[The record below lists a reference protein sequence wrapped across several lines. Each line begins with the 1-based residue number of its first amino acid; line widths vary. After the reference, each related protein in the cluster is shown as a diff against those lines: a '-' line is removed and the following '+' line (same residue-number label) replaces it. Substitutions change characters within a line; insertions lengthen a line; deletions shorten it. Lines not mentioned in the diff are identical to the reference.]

1 MTPLREKMVRDMQ
14 LRRLS
19 DNTQRVY
26 THAVFA
32 LARHY
37 MKAPDRITNDQVQ
50 AYVLYMLNERKLTW
64 STCDTN
70 VAGLKFFYG
79 VTLGRNSMRLAIPP
93 RKSEERLPEIL
104 SAGEISRLVAA
115 TNNLKYC
122 VLLATA
128 YSAGLRA
135 SELIH
140 LKITDI
146 DSDRMMIRVEQGKGT
161 KTAIHFSRPA
171 CSGNCGI
178 TGENTILPR
187 GCSRAKSRTGPSTG
201 SPLPRSSM
209 RPKRRPA
216 SIKPAGFTHFA
227 TPSPHTCWRPGL
239 MRAQSN
245 FLWGTDPY
253 RKLTARLPFPVR
265 VAYRSPATA
274 ASCSPSLRIGFMIL
288 RGRAVRF
295 PH

>member
-37 MKAPDRITNDQVQ
+37 MKAPDRITNEQVQ

-64 STCDTN
+64 SSCDTN

-79 VTLGRNSMRLAIPP
+79 VTLGRSSMRLAIPP
-93 RKSEERLPEIL
+93 RKSEKRLPEIL

-115 TNNLKYC
+115 TNNLKHC

-146 DSDRMMIRVEQGKGT
+146 DSDRMMIRVEQGKGNKDRYT
-161 KTAIHFSRPA
+161 LLSPRLLQQLRDYWRKYHPSLWLFPGQKPDRPLDRVSASKVFHAAKEKAGIHKA
-171 CSGNCGI
+171 GGI
-178 TGENTILPR
+178 HSLRHAFATHLLEAGVDARTIQLLMGHR
-187 GCSRAKSRTGPSTG
+187 SILSTMRYLQVTRKRLG
-201 SPLPRSSM
+201 ATQSPLDLLTIPD
-209 RPKRRPA
+209 
-216 SIKPAGFTHFA
+216 
-227 TPSPHTCWRPGL
+227 PGQF
-239 MRAQSN
+239 R
-245 FLWGTDPY
+245 
-253 RKLTARLPFPVR
+253 
-265 VAYRSPATA
+265 
-274 ASCSPSLRIGFMIL
+274 
-288 RGRAVRF
+288 
-295 PH
+295 

>member
-37 MKAPDRITNDQVQ
+37 MKAPERITNDQVQ

-115 TNNLKYC
+115 TNNLKHC

-146 DSDRMMIRVEQGKGT
+146 DSDRMMIRVEQGKGNKDRYT
-161 KTAIHFSRPA
+161 LLSPRLLRQLRDYWRKYHPSSWLFPGQKPDRPLDRVSASKVFHAAKEKAGIHKA
-171 CSGNCGI
+171 GGI
-178 TGENTILPR
+178 HSLRHAFATHLLEAGVDARTIQLLMGHR
-187 GCSRAKSRTGPSTG
+187 SILSTMRYLQVTRKRLG
-201 SPLPRSSM
+201 ATQSPLDLLTIPD
-209 RPKRRPA
+209 
-216 SIKPAGFTHFA
+216 
-227 TPSPHTCWRPGL
+227 PGQF
-239 MRAQSN
+239 R
-245 FLWGTDPY
+245 
-253 RKLTARLPFPVR
+253 
-265 VAYRSPATA
+265 
-274 ASCSPSLRIGFMIL
+274 
-288 RGRAVRF
+288 
-295 PH
+295 

>member
-115 TNNLKYC
+115 TNNLKHC

-146 DSDRMMIRVEQGKGT
+146 DSDRMMIRVEQGKGNKDRYT
-161 KTAIHFSRPA
+161 LLSPRLLRQLRDYWRKYHPSSWLFPGQKPDRPLDRVSASKVFHAAKEKAGIHKA
-171 CSGNCGI
+171 GGI
-178 TGENTILPR
+178 HSLRHAFATHLLEAGVDARTIQLLMGHR
-187 GCSRAKSRTGPSTG
+187 SILSTMRYLQVTRKRLG
-201 SPLPRSSM
+201 ATQSPLDLLTIPD
-209 RPKRRPA
+209 
-216 SIKPAGFTHFA
+216 
-227 TPSPHTCWRPGL
+227 PGQF
-239 MRAQSN
+239 R
-245 FLWGTDPY
+245 
-253 RKLTARLPFPVR
+253 
-265 VAYRSPATA
+265 
-274 ASCSPSLRIGFMIL
+274 
-288 RGRAVRF
+288 
-295 PH
+295 